1 MRQATSIVI
10 AATRADIER
19 GYDVV
24 RELRPHLTLEAYA
37 AQVERQRQSEGYAL
51 ALLSDGGLVRSA
63 AGFRY
68 LETLA
73 WGRTLYVDDLVTRAA
88 DHGAGYGSALFD
100 WLVGEAR
107 AAGCALLHLD
117 SGVQRFGAHRFYL
130 HKGLDITSH
139 HFAMALARATG

>member
-1 MRQATSIVI
+1 MTQAASIAI
-10 AATRADIER
+10 AVTRAEIER
-19 GYDVV
+19 GYEVV
-24 RELRPHLTLEAYA
+24 RELRPHLTREAFV
-37 AQVERQRQSEGYAL
+37 AQVERQRANEGYAL
-51 ALLSDGGLVRSA
+51 ALLDDGGLVRAA

-73 WGRTLYVDDLVTRAA
+73 WGRILYVDDLVTRAA
-88 DHGAGYGSALFD
+88 DHGAGYGSALLD

-107 AAGCALLHLD
+107 TAGCAQFHLD

-139 HFAMALARATG
+139 HFAMAL